1 MSSPLILAALCAL
14 MLLAIA
20 SIRRVPEGHVYT
32 FRRMDGHV
40 RIVGSGTHLV
50 VPLIER
56 VAHKISLA
64 GATTAIDDLVH
75 AQWRYRAVVYFQVL
89 DPQRA
94 DVVIQ
99 DLENV
104 LYTTTHRLFDAA
116 MSSADDMDACRRWL
130 KQHLNDDLRENGL
143 LIARVDLARVDL
155 AAA

>member
-1 MSSPLILAALCAL
+1 MPPQIILAALCAL

-32 FRRMDGHV
+32 FRRMDGRL

-75 AQWRYRAVVYFQVL
+75 AEHRYRAVVYFQVL

-99 DLENV
+99 DIENV
-104 LYTTTHRLFDAA
+104 LHAATRRLFVAA
-116 MSSADDMDACRRWL
+116 MSLDELNDMDACRRWL
-130 KQHLNDDLRENGL
+130 KQHLNDDVRENGL
-143 LIARVDLARVDL
+143 LITRVDL